1 MVEHSRWLFSFQPN
15 HIRDDQLPYDG
26 SRIFNAMPQIQE
38 TKRFFY
44 VGASKDASGFLLASE
59 GMLTA
64 SYPRSLTQ
72 LLDPLV

>member
-1 MVEHSRWLFSFQPN
+1 
-15 HIRDDQLPYDG
+15 
-26 SRIFNAMPQIQE
+26 MPQIQE